1 MLLGCQMLK
10 QCLIILGW
18 LFACSMPTAQA
29 SDSELPSQLTLA
41 TTNWCPYACPNSDK
55 LPGIAYEYI
64 QATLKQLDMDVDIKF
79 YPWIRAIKEVESG
92 RAHGLLTA
100 VREEAPDFVFTN
112 TPTMSYRVC
121 FFSNKDSQWRYK
133 GVSSLNAVT
142 LGAIKGYGYDS
153 DIDEYIRN
161 AKSIEA
167 VQLIS
172 GGKEIPRFINMLDL
186 NRIDAF
192 LDDQYVAAWEA
203 KTHRID
209 LADYQN
215 AGCLSENPF
224 FMAFS
229 PNFNWASELVKKLD
243 VQFSKKEHQALLNE
257 IIKKYTNK

>member
-1 MLLGCQMLK
+1 MLK
-10 QCLIILGW
+10 QSMLFIVLLTVLTAPQTLASGSNPPSKII
-18 LFACSMPTAQA
+18 
-29 SDSELPSQLTLA
+29 LA
-41 TTNWCPYACPNSDK
+41 TTNWCPYACPNSEE

-79 YPWIRAIKEVESG
+79 YPWTRAIKEVESG

-133 GVSSLNAVT
+133 GVSSLNTVT

-161 AKSIEA
+161 AKSNEA

-224 FMAFS
+224 FIAFS
-229 PNFNWASELVKKLD
+229 PKFKWASELVEKLD